1 MANNTTPGARAPISP
16 KERFAAVD
24 SADVANAV
32 ATEAS
37 LKSAQHLLASSAQ
50 EAVDNRETKKLLG
63 LAEHFVNAT
72 GFYRDALTGRQ
83 GFVRECTTSSDPNQR
98 RLGFALSEAT
108 FKGTDETPER
118 QELRIRAE
126 FTIQSLHP
134 LAKRCFEFRE
144 DARRAYEAAANPPA
158 QVSEAREE
166 RRQPALT
173 SAITGLL
180 RFART

>member
-16 KERFAAVD
+16 QERFAAVD

-37 LKSAQHLLASSAQ
+37 LKSAETLLASSAQ
-50 EAVDNRETKKLLG
+50 GADDRETKKLLG
-63 LAEHFVNAT
+63 LAQHFVNAT

-134 LAKRCFEFRE
+134 LAKRCYDFRE
-144 DARRAYEAAANPPA
+144 EARRAYEAAANPPA
-158 QVSEAREE
+158 PVSEAREE